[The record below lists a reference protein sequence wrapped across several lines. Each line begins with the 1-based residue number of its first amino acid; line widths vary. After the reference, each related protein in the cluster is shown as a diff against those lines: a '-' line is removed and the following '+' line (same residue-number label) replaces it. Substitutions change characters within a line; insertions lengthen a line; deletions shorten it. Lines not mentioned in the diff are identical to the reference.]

1 MRVRNLIY
9 NSRRLPPILHKPVR
23 LLALRNYTNLGDN
36 SLTIVGSSAVSLL
49 LCPVFHPSENCYNT
63 NTSTEIIEN

>member
-9 NSRRLPPILHKPVR
+9 KSRRLPPILHKTVR
-23 LLALRNYTNLGDN
+23 LLALRNSTNSGDN
-36 SLTIVGSSAVSLL
+36 SLTIVGISAVSLL

-63 NTSTEIIEN
+63 NTSTEIIAN

>member
-9 NSRRLPPILHKPVR
+9 KSRRLPPILQEPVP
-23 LLALRNYTNLGDN
+23 LLALRNYTNSDEN
-36 SLTIVGSSAVSLL
+36 SLTIVGSSAVSLM

-63 NTSTEIIEN
+63 NTSTEIIDN

>member
-1 MRVRNLIY
+1 MRARNLIY
-9 NSRRLPPILHKPVR
+9 NSLQWQPILQEPVP
-23 LLALRNYTNLGDN
+23 LLALINYTNSDEN
-36 SLTIVGSSAVSLL
+36 SLTIVGSRAVSLL

>member
-1 MRVRNLIY
+1 MRIINLIY
-9 NSRRLPPILHKPVR
+9 NSRRLPPILHKPVP
-23 LLALRNYTNLGDN
+23 LLALINYTNSDEN

>member
-1 MRVRNLIY
+1 MRVRNFIY
-9 NSRRLPPILHKPVR
+9 NSRWLKPLLQEPVP
-23 LLALRNYTNLGDN
+23 LLALINYTNSDEN